1 MIEYFLLLLIC
12 LILIYSNFVYSH
24 PKIELMIAYMGY
36 EHPRLFE
43 RQYIQSNAGLFVF
56 RNKAYNSINMEY
68 KEKGTEQ
75 EFFAKSDYTM
85 MLAVYKLH
93 FDFNINVGIPTTYKH
108 NNETVA
114 EYTVKHT
121 HIINREIFV

>member
-1 MIEYFLLLLIC
+1 MIEYFLLLLIS
-12 LILIYSNFVYSH
+12 LILIYSNFVHLH

-75 EFFAKSDYTM
+75 EFFHESDYTS

-93 FDFNINVGIPTTYKH
+93 FDFNIDVGIPTTYKH

-114 EYTVKHT
+114 EYIVKHT
-121 HIINREIFV
+121 HITKREIFV

>member
-12 LILIYSNFVYSH
+12 LILIYSNFVHLH
-24 PKIELMIAYMGY
+24 PKTELMIAYKGF

-68 KEKGTEQ
+68 KKKGTER
-75 EFFAKSDYTM
+75 EFFAESDYTR
-85 MLAVYKLH
+85 MLMVYKLH
-93 FDFNINVGIPTTYKH
+93 FDFNIDVGIPTTYKH
-108 NNETVA
+108 HNETVA
-114 EYTVKHT
+114 EYIVKHT
-121 HIINREIFV
+121 TTSREIFV